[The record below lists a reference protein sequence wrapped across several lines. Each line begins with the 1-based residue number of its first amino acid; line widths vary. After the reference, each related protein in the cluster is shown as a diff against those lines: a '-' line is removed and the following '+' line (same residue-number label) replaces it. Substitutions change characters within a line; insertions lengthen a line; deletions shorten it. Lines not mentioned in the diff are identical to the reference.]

1 MASGE
6 WKMTYKKRRLFNIDT
21 SEDAPPNIVKAK
33 IENGE
38 IVGIKRLG
46 KGQLNV
52 QRGKLF
58 LDLYGRTKD
67 GHDTKLRLVVTYTP
81 DPKRILEN
89 ADDAEFNA
97 ERKQKEL
104 SYRLQSDC
112 KFLLEKYTKEYLKQ
126 NQSDLTT
133 EIYSKLEFAI
143 NNLEGF
149 RVIDYFSN
157 LKFLKKSADKSNNK
171 NSIEDFFGSTNVYE
185 ELGEGGEAGKES
197 VIKKL
202 SSEYSSWY
210 VANHP
215 DYSKKTSF
223 WQPVYAKAF
232 ELYFGRIENNPVLKQ
247 KKFEDVVSKKEIEQI
262 VEDSFRGASND

>member
-1 MASGE
+1 
-6 WKMTYKKRRLFNIDT
+6 MTYKKRRLFNIDT
-21 SEDAPPNIVKAK
+21 KEDGPPNIIKAK

-38 IVGIKRLG
+38 IVGTKRLG
-46 KGQLNV
+46 KGELDV

-81 DPKRILEN
+81 DPKKILEN
-89 ADDAEFNA
+89 ADDTESYA

-126 NQSDLTT
+126 NQGDVTT

-157 LKFLKKSADKSNNK
+157 LKFLKKGTDKSSNK
-171 NSIEDFFGSTNVYE
+171 NSIEDFFGSTNAFE
-185 ELGEGGEAGKES
+185 ELDEAGDAGKDS

-202 SSEYSSWY
+202 SDEYSSWY

-215 DYSKKTSF
+215 EYSKKTSF
-223 WQPVYAKAF
+223 WQPIYAKAF
-232 ELYFGRIENNPVLKQ
+232 EIYFGRIENDPALKQ

-262 VEDSFRGASND
+262 VEDSFVGGSND